1 MGASLSVGGR
11 LGYKKHEVTQT
22 QRGWA
27 VFRLRT
33 NDQTVFEMWLCS
45 GCWASSKDIIM
56 EGKGK
61 NVGQEAIEWLSQ
73 TQAS

>member
-1 MGASLSVGGR
+1 MGASLGVGGR

-33 NDQTVFEMWLCS
+33 HDQTAFEM
-45 GCWASSKDIIM
+45 
-56 EGKGK
+56 
-61 NVGQEAIEWLSQ
+61 
-73 TQAS
+73 